1 MIEIKKHNENVYRFK
16 VSTSSGN
23 TILESIDFPNREDI
37 KKLVTELQES
47 INERKIFERKTDH
60 SGKFLFHLKNKEGQ
74 FIGSSQLYSSEAGME
89 NGIKNL
95 KTYFDTISNV
105 PEL

>member
-1 MIEIKKHNENVYRFK
+1 MIEIKKRNDNVYRFS
-16 VSTSSGN
+16 VNTTSGN
-23 TILESIDFPNREDI
+23 TILESIDFSNIQDV
-37 KKLVTELQES
+37 KKSVTELQES

-60 SGKFLFHLKNKEGQ
+60 NGKFLFLLKNREGQ
-74 FIGSSQLYSSEAGME
+74 LIGSSQLYSSEAGME

-95 KTYFDTISNV
+95 KTYFDTISDI